1 MRPAPVVLL
10 VLCLTGCSAT
20 SALTAA
26 TGMLGNKPDIS
37 AQVGAEN
44 TKQGIGLT
52 GKSDSSSETSVKN
65 SAVGAVDSSRSK
77 AAKAQNIST
86 GSITAERIEVK
97 NSDNTAMIMAFL
109 AGLLPL
115 LLVELVLHLPRHKTE
130 QRTQNDSQ
138 AL

>member
-1 MRPAPVVLL
+1 MRALALTL

-26 TGMLGNKPDIS
+26 TGLLGSKPDVS

-44 TKQGIGLT
+44 TKQGIGLS
-52 GKSDSSSETSVKN
+52 GKSDSSSETTVKD
-65 SAVGAVDSSRSK
+65 STVGSVDSSRSK

-97 NSDNTAMIMAFL
+97 NNDNTAMILAFL
-109 AGLLPL
+109 AGLLPI
-115 LLVELVLHLPRHKTE
+115 LLVEVVMRWRKKPTK
-130 QRTQNDSQ
+130 QNEDEDSV
-138 AL
+138 